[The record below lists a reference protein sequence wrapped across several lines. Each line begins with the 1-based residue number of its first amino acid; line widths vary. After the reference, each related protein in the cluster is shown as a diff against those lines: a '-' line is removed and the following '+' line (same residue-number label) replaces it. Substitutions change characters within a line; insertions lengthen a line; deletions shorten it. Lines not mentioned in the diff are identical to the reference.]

1 MSTKTMCGVRYWW
14 KRFEGGGRGEV
25 LGKVRSGLCAAIDRL
40 ERRHALG
47 HGGCSIVSHERTAFP
62 RYAAYRNPVFGL

>member
-1 MSTKTMCGVRYWW
+1 MFGIEDWW
-14 KRFEGGGRGEV
+14 RRLEGGGRGEV

-47 HGGCSIVSHERTAFP
+47 HGGCSIVSHERTAFS
-62 RYAAYRNPVFGL
+62 RYAAYRNPVSGL